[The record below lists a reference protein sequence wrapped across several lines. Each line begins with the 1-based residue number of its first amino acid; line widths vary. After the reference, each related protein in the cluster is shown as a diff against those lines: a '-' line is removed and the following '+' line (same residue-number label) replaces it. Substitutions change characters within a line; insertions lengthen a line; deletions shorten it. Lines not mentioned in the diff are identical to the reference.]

1 MPALDFT
8 LMTDAGSP
16 LALSSLRGR
25 RVVLYF
31 YPVSLT

>member
-8 LMTDAGSP
+8 LQTDSGDWLS
-16 LALSSLRGR
+16 LASLRGKH
-25 RVVLYF
+25 VVLYF